1 MKAHQ
6 HPYRGPRPITQGD
19 KKNKEDLE
27 MRKLA
32 AETLKRDYAEVFT
45 GKATPEVAQRVFF
58 DMMNYCMVNSMTM
71 TGNTW
76 TYFNEG
82 RRDIGRRIKA
92 LVPAELR
99 AAYEQQ
105 MEVIV
110 E

>member
-1 MKAHQ
+1 MNHE
-6 HPYRGPRPITQGD
+6 HPYRGKQPITQGD
-19 KKNKEDLE
+19 RKSKEFSDIR
-27 MRKLA
+27 RKA
-32 AETLKRDYAEVFT
+32 VETLKRDYAEVFS
-45 GKATPEVAQRVFF
+45 GQATREVAERVFF
-58 DMMNYCMVNSMTM
+58 DIMNYCMVNAMTM

-92 LVPAELR
+92 LVPADLR
-99 AAYEQQ
+99 AAYEKQ

>member
-1 MKAHQ
+1 MENV
-6 HPYRGPRPITQGD
+6 HPYRGKQPITQGD
-19 KKNKEDLE
+19 RKNKEFMDVK
-27 MRKLA
+27 RKA
-32 AETLKRDYAEVFT
+32 IETLKRDYAEVFN
-45 GKATPEVAQRVFF
+45 GQATQEVAQRVFF
-58 DMMNYCMVNSMTM
+58 DMMNYCMVNAMTM

-92 LVPAELR
+92 LVPADLR
-99 AAYEQQ
+99 AAYEKQ